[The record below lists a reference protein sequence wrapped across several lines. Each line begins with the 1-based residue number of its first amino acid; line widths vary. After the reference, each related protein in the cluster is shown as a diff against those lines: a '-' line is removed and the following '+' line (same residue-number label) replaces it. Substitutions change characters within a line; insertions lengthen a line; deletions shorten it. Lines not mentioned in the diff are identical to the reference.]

1 MRTHY
6 AKNKTARNKRAERF
20 ARMRAAKERIRIERL
35 TAEIP
40 LPDSSG
46 CYVPKVKPSG
56 FRVSIACLD
65 DGERVSFITHRGP
78 FGLTISPTT
87 CARRVAMILK
97 NYSPIKK

>member
-6 AKNKTARNKRAERF
+6 VKNKTALKKRAERF

-35 TAEIP
+35 MADI

-46 CYVPKVKPSG
+46 CYIPKSKPSG
-56 FRVSIACLD
+56 FRVSITCLD

-78 FGLTISPTT
+78 FGLTISATD
-87 CARRVAMILK
+87 CGRRVSCILL
-97 NYSPIKK
+97 NYQPQK